1 MTDLKKRLT
10 DLWAIEESEREKGI
24 KLLTKVY
31 SNILNNPADPKF
43 RDLNFSKIR
52 KKLDKCRPAFYLLFT
67 AGFTQSVDGQR
78 LQWVG
83 NQITRKQLESANQG
97 LLDKI
102 AGKEDIDDGT
112 EYGGV
117 VDPTKTEMIKDRN
130 MIVHRK
136 KKEKK
141 KANDRAQLERIMAK
155 NAQLKAEKEKQKQAS
170 SQSSSPPNESSAMD
184 TDNAAETETAEAV
197 DGAESKEND
206 NAENPSENAENAGD
220 GDNADGG
227 DVAMADKE
235 SKEDADDVSAQLKAA
250 GLGADELELLEQ
262 IKKAKGITHT
272 LKASDLKGL
281 SKEEKVAKF
290 KETQELYRKEKKQNL
305 VQQKLAKEK
314 SRRAGI
320 HAQQEA
326 ERKRKEY
333 ELKMVAQRKAR
344 KKADD
349 KKRKARIKEK
359 IAADK
364 KRRAEQRERE
374 KRKKEAE
381 KAAAAKLKAQQ
392 EQ

>member
-1 MTDLKKRLT
+1 M
-10 DLWAIEESEREKGI
+10 
-24 KLLTKVY
+24 
-31 SNILNNPADPKF
+31 
-43 RDLNFSKIR
+43 
-52 KKLDKCRPAFYLLFT
+52 
-67 AGFTQSVDGQR
+67 
-78 LQWVG
+78 
-83 NQITRKQLESANQG
+83 
-97 LLDKI
+97 
-102 AGKEDIDDGT
+102 
-112 EYGGV
+112 
-117 VDPTKTEMIKDRN
+117 
-130 MIVHRK
+130 
-136 KKEKK
+136 
-141 KANDRAQLERIMAK
+141 
-155 NAQLKAEKEKQKQAS
+155 
-170 SQSSSPPNESSAMD
+170 
-184 TDNAAETETAEAV
+184 
-197 DGAESKEND
+197 
-206 NAENPSENAENAGD
+206 GD
-220 GDNADGG
+220 
-227 DVAMADKE
+227 
-235 SKEDADDVSAQLKAA
+235 A
-250 GLGADELELLEQ
+250 GLGAEEIALLEQ
-262 IKKAKGITHT
+262 IKASKGITHT

-290 KETQELYRKEKKQNL
+290 KETQELYRKEKKQN
-305 VQQKLAKEK
+305 LAKEK